1 MAKWGR
7 FECGSTEPIETYEGD
22 FMRSESSY
30 VRIFRGGDWFGKDD
44 FAELLATI
52 RLSKGQSVRE
62 IIPAQEVAALP
73 KKSRQKA
80 TC

>member
-1 MAKWGR
+1 MAKYGR
-7 FECGSTEPIETYEGD
+7 FECGSTQPIETYEGD

-62 IIPAQEVAALP
+62 IQEGTRRPKAAQ
-73 KKSRQKA
+73 KSG
-80 TC
+80 